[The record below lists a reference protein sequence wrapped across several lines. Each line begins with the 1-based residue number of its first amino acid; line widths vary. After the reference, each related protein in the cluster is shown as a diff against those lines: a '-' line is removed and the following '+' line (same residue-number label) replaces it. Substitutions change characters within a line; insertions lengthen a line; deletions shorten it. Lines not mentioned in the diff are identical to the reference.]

1 MGFAMSLFTTSEWLV
16 LLLWFVAVSAPI
28 VYAVRTRTS
37 LAMGITV
44 SVLLGAVVQVLWAM
58 LYSWGLVE

>member
-1 MGFAMSLFTTSEWLV
+1 MVFAMSFFSSVEWMV
-16 LLLWFVAVSAPI
+16 LLLWFVAILGPL

-44 SVLLGAVVQVLWAM
+44 SVLLGAVVQVLWTM
-58 LYSWGLVE
+58 LDNLE